1 MKRIYGIL
9 FLILMIGAFS
19 CQKADLQSVLQ
30 SISFNDQTLNLKVG
44 DTQTLKPVFT
54 PDSFSTL
61 PVVWSTG
68 DESVVTVSQTGI
80 IYATSPGTTWVSVKD
95 KNSATKG
102 KLVIVVTN

>member
-1 MKRIYGIL
+1 MLGV
-9 FLILMIGAFS
+9 FS

-30 SISFNDQTLNLKVG
+30 SIAFKDQSLTLKVG

-54 PDSFSTL
+54 PASFSNL

-80 IYATSPGTTWVSVKD
+80 IYASSTGTTWVSVKD
-95 KNSATKG
+95 QNSATKG
-102 KLVIVVTN
+102 KVIIVVSN